1 MSARGQ
7 GGEAKDVLL
16 FMCVANSS
24 RSQMAEALARTMAP
38 PGLEVWSAGSEP
50 TGVSPFAVE
59 AMAEQGIDL
68 GHAFT
73 KTVDDVPRDRVRT
86 VIMLCAE
93 EVCPV
98 FPGDVEK
105 LHWPFE
111 DPAAATGSDEDRLA
125 SFRRVRDQIHE
136 RLQRHFSER

>member
-1 MSARGQ
+1 MNAPELCAASGPIPAIERL
-7 GGEAKDVLL
+7 EA
-16 FMCVANSS
+16 
-24 RSQMAEALARTMAP
+24 Q
-38 PGLEVWSAGSEP
+38 
-50 TGVSPFAVE
+50 
-59 AMAEQGIDL
+59 MAEQGIDL